1 MQFVCCPYN
10 PYFALINL
18 SHFENIQQKNI
29 FFHNFLIRFFLLPKI
44 NNWPIQRNQVKVLL
58 GRFRNNCLCT
68 IQVTDKTK

>member
-44 NNWPIQRNQVKVLL
+44 NNWPFRRIKLKSYWEDLEIIVYA
-58 GRFRNNCLCT
+58 RF
-68 IQVTDKTK
+68 K